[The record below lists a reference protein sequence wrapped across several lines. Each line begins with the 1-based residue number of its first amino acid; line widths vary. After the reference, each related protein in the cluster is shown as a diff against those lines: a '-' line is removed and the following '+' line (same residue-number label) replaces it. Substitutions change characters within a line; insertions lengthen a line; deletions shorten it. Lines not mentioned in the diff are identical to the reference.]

1 MSNKDGVTNFLISD
15 STSQGNRISEVGDI
29 DGLRQATYQV
39 KVVDL
44 VAYIHNEILSKH
56 DRIYLL
62 KLDVEGAEFDIMEK
76 IMQHKLYEKIDYI
89 ACETHARFFE
99 DGEERL
105 AKLRELITEAGAS
118 NILLDWI

>member
-1 MSNKDGVTNFLISD
+1 MAKKETQQRVLVIKNFKNIGVSQMDSNYNLSD
-15 STSQGNRISEVGDI
+15 KPEELVLNTSYTGDHH
-29 DGLRQATYQV
+29 GG
-39 KVVDL
+39 L
-44 VAYIHNEILSKH
+44 VAITI
-56 DRIYLL
+56 
-62 KLDVEGAEFDIMEK
+62 
-76 IMQHKLYEKIDYI
+76 EKIDYI